1 MKTKFK
7 FLSLYVLSLAS
18 LLLVSCDSDNEEK
31 EFVMTKPP
39 IGKTYEDNTNSITFV
54 SADSVSFRLLV
65 EQHRLQHPEGKA
77 KYLFDNGKV
86 EILNPHEPS
95 FPPDQATESYFTFLH
110 GNFTSNEKLEGTFQI
125 ISEHG
130 YCVSV
135 GKGIWRYKENPE
147 K

>member
-39 IGKTYEDNTNSITFV
+39 IGKTYENSTISITFD
-54 SADSVSFRLLV
+54 SADSVSFRFLIEL
-65 EQHRLQHPEGKA
+65 HRLQHPEGKA

-86 EILNPHEPS
+86 EILNSHERT
-95 FPPDQATESYFTFLH
+95 FPPEEATESYFTFFH
-110 GNFTSNEKLEGTFQI
+110 GVFTSNERLDATFQA
-125 ISEHG
+125 ISEHM
-130 YCVSV
+130 YCISM
-135 GKGIWRYKENPE
+135 GESTWWYKENPE